1 MPNASRP
8 LLRRVIDWRGDDE
21 KKISKGY
28 RIASALFLI
37 WAIVDFRN
45 YATIGKDL
53 VAYYSGESIIW
64 ELVQDKLFQGIVK
77 VVLAVAI
84 IVVGLIRARKRNS
97 VPL

>member
-1 MPNASRP
+1 M
-8 LLRRVIDWRGDDE
+8 
-21 KKISKGY
+21 KKITTGY
-28 RIASALFLI
+28 RSASALVLI

-84 IVVGLIRARKRNS
+84 IVVGLIRARK
-97 VPL
+97 

>member
-1 MPNASRP
+1 M
-8 LLRRVIDWRGDDE
+8 

>member
-1 MPNASRP
+1 M
-8 LLRRVIDWRGDDE
+8 

-64 ELVQDKLFQGIVK
+64 ELVQGQNIFSVMKHLTDW
-77 VVLAVAI
+77 
-84 IVVGLIRARKRNS
+84 IR
-97 VPL
+97 

>member
-21 KKISKGY
+21 KNLQSY

-77 VVLAVAI
+77 VVLAVASSWL
-84 IVVGLIRARKRNS
+84 V
-97 VPL
+97 